1 MTLND
6 LRELPLLQT
15 RSISKA
21 YGRNP
26 DTFGYIVEC
35 LGRFYKGDYGEVPQE
50 DVEAN
55 NYDLRAGE
63 GHVLARYEAKFGLDN
78 DIYIEAHF
86 SDSIPGIDA
95 NHIMIMYCL
104 ER

>member
-6 LRELPLLQT
+6 LGKLPLLQT
-15 RSISKA
+15 RSISKT
-21 YGRNP
+21 YGGDP

-35 LGRFYKGDYGEVPQE
+35 LGRFYKGDYGEVPEE

-55 NYDLRAGE
+55 NCDLRTGE
-63 GHVLARYEAKFGLDN
+63 GHILARYEAKYGLSD

-86 SDSIPGIDA
+86 SDSMPGIDA
-95 NHIMIMYCL
+95 NHIMIMYCF